1 MPAITELFNKEKA
14 INIVLKGQIAPMPI
28 RDMVFG
34 KAKSVDSDVLP
45 ARYWTKTLKAIP
57 TCSGTTG
64 AEPMSKTDISL
75 INYDFGSFF
84 AKTDFTAQEQLNF
97 EKMSGASGQAEI
109 SRLIQDDGLVSKD
122 LYDENMC
129 ASAMSGKLS
138 IKTRVNADGTFST
151 YDITYGTVSTT
162 ARAGASWATASKSAI
177 YKDLKKSHKAI
188 ETQMKRTIS
197 KREVINFASETAFQD
212 LFEICEKTQTNDNVA
227 VKYGTDAAGYD
238 FIELNGYRVYDIAGE
253 VIDAEDQSSSN
264 TVADN
269 YIQAVYI
276 GKGAGHGIFNLKI
289 PNRKADF
296 RPLPMI
302 VFAVEKDNGK
312 GFTTYFEGKPCTVF
326 NVAASTKM
334 LVIS

>member
-1 MPAITELFNKEKA
+1 
-14 INIVLKGQIAPMPI
+14 MPI

-34 KAKSVDSDVLP
+34 KAKAVDSDVLP
-45 ARYWTKTLKAIP
+45 ARYWSKTLKAIP

-64 AEPMSKTDISL
+64 AEPMSKNDISL

-97 EKMSGASGQAEI
+97 EKMSGTSGQAEI
-109 SRLIQDDGLVSKD
+109 SRLIQDDGLTSKD

-138 IKTRVNADGTFST
+138 IKTRVNADGSFTT
-151 YDITYGTVSTT
+151 YDITYGAVSITT
-162 ARAGASWATASKSAI
+162 KAGASWATASKSAM
-177 YKDLKKSHKAI
+177 YKDLKKNHKAI
-188 ETQMKRTIS
+188 ETQMKRKLS
-197 KREVINFASETAFQD
+197 KREVVTFASEAPFQA
-212 LFEICEKTQTNDNVA
+212 LFEICENTQTNDNIRVI
-227 VKYGTDAAGYD
+227 YGTNDAGYD

-253 VIDAEDQSSSN
+253 IIDAETQSSSN

-269 YIQAVYI
+269 WIQTVYI
-276 GKGAGHGIFNLKI
+276 GKGAGHGLYNLRI
-289 PNRKADF
+289 PNKKADF

-326 NVAASTKM
+326 NVAASTKT